1 MGRALKA
8 GHAIMRHTQH
18 TQHTQH
24 TRHTRRT
31 LAGLFL
37 LGALLGLAACGS
49 TAYASQAATQPV
61 KVYTPSGQGSTIR
74 CDGKQ
79 AKEAYLF
86 PTLANMPFPA
96 LVEGVAHTT
105 SAQSGASVEQWDA
118 CTSALTATGLR
129 AFYNSGMPQ
138 SAWQTSPVFPYQG
151 ATTSACANADL
162 CWKRADGTATV
173 YTALQNVRE
182 HNSAVYFTL
191 RQVTVK

>member
-1 MGRALKA
+1 
-8 GHAIMRHTQH
+8 MRQTR
-18 TQHTQH
+18 H
-24 TRHTRRT
+24 TRHTQQT

-61 KVYTPSGQGSTIR
+61 KVLTPSGRGSTIR

-86 PTLANMPFPA
+86 PTLTNVPFPA

-105 SAQSGASVEQWDA
+105 NTQGGASVEQWDA

-129 AFYNSGMPQ
+129 AFYNGGMPQ
-138 SAWQTSPVFPYQG
+138 SDWQISPAFPYQG
-151 ATTSACANADL
+151 ATPSACANADL
-162 CWKRADGTATV
+162 CWKRADGSVTV
-173 YTALQNVRE
+173 YIALQNVRDQ
-182 HNSAVYFTL
+182 NSAVYFTV

>member
-8 GHAIMRHTQH
+8 GHAIMRHMRH
-18 TQHTQH
+18 TQ
-24 TRHTRRT
+24 HTRRT

-61 KVYTPSGQGSTIR
+61 KVYTPSGHGSTIR

-86 PTLANMPFPA
+86 PTLTNVPFPA

-138 SAWQTSPVFPYQG
+138 SDWQTSPSFPYQG

-162 CWKRADGTATV
+162 CWKRTDGTATV
-173 YTALQNVRE
+173 YIALQNVRE
-182 HNSAVYFTL
+182 QNSAVYFTL